1 MKSSAGTQINA
12 AMERRLSI
20 FHGAATFQLAGSAAL
35 VIFWTLKDAGFNYL
49 ALFSLSVQGVMVVGL
64 GVLVYGFAAFRGA
77 VGRRTSV
84 EFPLTGSYPYRT
96 YYLVTPVLGGF
107 MSGIDYLLAEG
118 LVEGLRGLALGT
130 VITAFVVWVVTD
142 PIIGIIES
150 LLPASRRRR
159 SQRRALQVAARE
171 ERTRRNRDLL
181 SRLREDKQA
190 RLSALEPVLAR
201 HRDRLVRILEDS
213 RWDADA
219 GIEAGA
225 TIGFELWRLDG
236 IDCMKEMYSSIVQSC
251 GRSAD
256 GYPASHLEYWWDGIG
271 EWRQESTMPRT

>member
-1 MKSSAGTQINA
+1 MKSSTPTQVNA
-12 AMERRLSI
+12 AVERRLSI
-20 FHGAATFQLAGSAAL
+20 LHGAATLQLAGSTAL
-35 VIFWTLKDAGFNYL
+35 VIFWTLKGAGFNWL

-64 GVLVYGFAAFRGA
+64 GVLVYGFAAFLGA

-96 YYLVTPVLGGF
+96 YYLVTPMLAGF
-107 MSGIDYLLAEG
+107 ASGIDYLLAEG
-118 LVEGLRGLALGT
+118 LIEGLRGFALGT

-142 PIIGIIES
+142 PFIGIIES
-150 LLPASRRRR
+150 LLPASRRLR
-159 SQRRALQVAARE
+159 SQRRALQLEARE
-171 ERTRRNRDLL
+171 RRTRRNRELL
-181 SRLREDKQA
+181 SRLKGEKQA

-201 HRDRLVRILEDS
+201 YRDRLVHILEDS
-213 RWDADA
+213 RRDPDA

-225 TIGFELWRLDG
+225 AIGFELWRLDG
-236 IDCMKEMYSSIVQSC
+236 IDCMKEMYSSIMQSC

-271 EWRQESTMPRT
+271 EWRQESTMPRP